1 MQHIWRIDVEWSKGT
16 GESTPERE
24 EGNRTVTKSSPL

>member
-24 EGNRTVTKSSPL
+24 EGRRGKLVYW